1 MRLRNLDAQIEQAR
15 RHVEDGRKI
24 VERQRKRVAAGVA
37 VPSAA
42 ELLQQFEQTQ
52 AIFEHDLA
60 RLINERGGK

>member
-15 RHVEDGRKI
+15 RHVEGGRKI
-24 VERQRKRVAAGVA
+24 IERLRERVAAGIA

-52 AIFEHDLA
+52 DLA
-60 RLINERGGK
+60 RLIKERDGR

>member
-24 VERQRKRVAAGVA
+24 IERQRKRVAAGVA

-52 AIFEHDLA
+52 AIFEQELA
-60 RLINERGGK
+60 RLIKERYGR